1 MALWA
6 ALGEAGTVRF
16 AFSDRMSSPRRGC
29 PAAMPQST
37 WLERTS
43 STLCE
48 GQSVLGPKTGPSER
62 EVERDDSDPLR
73 CEE

>member
-1 MALWA
+1 MALLA

-48 GQSVLGPKTGPSER
+48 GQSACWAPRPGRFRGGGEGRLR
-62 EVERDDSDPLR
+62 PLR